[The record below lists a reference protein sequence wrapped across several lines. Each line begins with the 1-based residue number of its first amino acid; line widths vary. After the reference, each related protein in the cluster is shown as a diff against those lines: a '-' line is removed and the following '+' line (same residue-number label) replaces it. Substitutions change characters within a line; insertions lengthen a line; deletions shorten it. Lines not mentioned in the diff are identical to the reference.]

1 MERNLLVVHGGAP
14 TAVINASLYG
24 VIMET
29 LLHEEI
35 THLYAAIGG
44 SGGILKENFLDLK
57 EVPQE
62 ELDLL
67 LQTPG
72 SAIGT
77 SRDALEEED
86 YLHIAE
92 VIEKYQIRYVL
103 FNGGNGSMDA
113 CGRVYQAC
121 RRRKQEVCVVGIPK
135 TIDNDLAI
143 TDHAP
148 GYGSAARYLAETV
161 RDICRD
167 VRSLPIHVSVVEAMG
182 RNVGWIAAA
191 GALAGR
197 DGNGPDLIYLPESP
211 FDEDK
216 FLADVK
222 RIFDKKRGVVVVVSE
237 GLKGADG
244 QPIVEPAFTVGRAVY
259 YGDVSAHLAN
269 RIIQKLGIK
278 ARSEKPG
285 IAGRASSAC
294 QSSVDR
300 DEAVLMGRE
309 AVKAAMESVTGV
321 MIGMERVEGDL
332 AGDGNGA
339 GGERACR
346 YSIRPVRIPI
356 EKVMMY
362 ENKVPDRF
370 INEEGNH
377 VTEEFIEWCRPLLGE
392 ERKEFFT
399 FNRNSEVRPL

>member
-1 MERNLLVVHGGAP
+1 
-14 TAVINASLYG
+14 
-24 VIMET
+24 
-29 LLHEEI
+29 
-35 THLYAAIGG
+35 
-44 SGGILKENFLDLK
+44 
-57 EVPQE
+57 
-62 ELDLL
+62 
-67 LQTPG
+67 
-72 SAIGT
+72 
-77 SRDALEEED
+77 
-86 YLHIAE
+86 
-92 VIEKYQIRYVL
+92 
-103 FNGGNGSMDA
+103 
-113 CGRVYQAC
+113 
-121 RRRKQEVCVVGIPK
+121 
-135 TIDNDLAI
+135 
-143 TDHAP
+143 
-148 GYGSAARYLAETV
+148 
-161 RDICRD
+161 
-167 VRSLPIHVSVVEAMG
+167 
-182 RNVGWIAAA
+182 
-191 GALAGR
+191 
-197 DGNGPDLIYLPESP
+197 
-211 FDEDK
+211 
-216 FLADVK
+216 
-222 RIFDKKRGVVVVVSE
+222 IFDKKRGVVVVVSE